1 MNESPK
7 PVLLSLKP
15 HYADL
20 VFEGVKK
27 AELRKRALAQME
39 GRDVF
44 VYVTSPIMQLR
55 GGFRVGAVWSG
66 TPNDIWEQVSEMA
79 GVDKC
84 EFDAYYEGRSKA
96 YALEITGVWEY
107 ADPPGL
113 NTLRSLVD
121 NFVVPQS
128 WRYVKPDEQRYFMEI
143 GRTVESKRCDQKPS
157 EARHENVPLIK
168 RAIPV

>member
-1 MNESPK
+1 MNETQK

-15 HYADL
+15 QYADL

-27 AELRKRALAQME
+27 AELRKRTFAQME

-44 VYVTSPIMQLR
+44 VYVTRPVMELR
-55 GGFRVGAVWSG
+55 GGFRVGEVWVGS
-66 TPNDIWEQVSEMA
+66 PQEIWEEVSERA
-79 GVDKC
+79 GINRDD
-84 EFDAYYEGRSKA
+84 FDEYYAGQSVA
-96 YALEITGVWEY
+96 YALEITEVWEY
-107 ADPPGL
+107 SNPPRL
-113 NTLRSLVD
+113 SMLREQFD

-143 GRTVESKRCDQKPS
+143 RRTVESKRCDQKPS

-168 RAIPV
+168 RAVPV